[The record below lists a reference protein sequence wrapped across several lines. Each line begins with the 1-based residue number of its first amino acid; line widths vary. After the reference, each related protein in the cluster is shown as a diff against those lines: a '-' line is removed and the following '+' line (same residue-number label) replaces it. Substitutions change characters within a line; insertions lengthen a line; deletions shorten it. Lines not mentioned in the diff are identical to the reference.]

1 MSLVE
6 FKCSVKLVSL
16 GHSQAIMNVFSLAP
30 CRWRGLLQFSWPV
43 SQLRLKFDVSE
54 QFHLN
59 FSETKK
65 SGMTLPQC
73 QSKFSNKTQTT
84 KELYMHYIM
93 PNKLTQMI
101 ATKHGL
107 KPNQFATQ
115 STGPEGKTEMELL
128 LGGSRNGLLLR
139 ALIINIVPVKSRYA
153 DEAEPPTSPG
163 QQARHAYLR
172 LWLFVS
178 RIRGAFYLEN
188 KQANLNEVYWIS
200 YTLLRNILC
209 QKPWWNEGCKEF
221 INLLG
226 NDTS

>member
-1 MSLVE
+1 
-6 FKCSVKLVSL
+6 
-16 GHSQAIMNVFSLAP
+16 
-30 CRWRGLLQFSWPV
+30 
-43 SQLRLKFDVSE
+43 
-54 QFHLN
+54 
-59 FSETKK
+59 
-65 SGMTLPQC
+65 
-73 QSKFSNKTQTT
+73 
-84 KELYMHYIM
+84 M

-172 LWLFVS
+172 L
-178 RIRGAFYLEN
+178 
-188 KQANLNEVYWIS
+188 
-200 YTLLRNILC
+200 
-209 QKPWWNEGCKEF
+209 
-221 INLLG
+221 
-226 NDTS
+226 